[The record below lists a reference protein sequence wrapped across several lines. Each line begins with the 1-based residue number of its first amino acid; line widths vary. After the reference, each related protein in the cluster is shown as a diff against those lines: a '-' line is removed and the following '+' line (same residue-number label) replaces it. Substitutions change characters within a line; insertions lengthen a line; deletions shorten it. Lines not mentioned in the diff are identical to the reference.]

1 MSCCGSLVRH
11 EAGGGTSGPV
21 LPLGDEG
28 EFGQSDGGMWVPSEW
43 TLPETVTEGE
53 LGAVLTASAA
63 GVSTFTPL
71 FQRSMMVSFGA
82 RQISATLIWLYPWN
96 FDSAA
101 ANATTVAGYQIPP
114 MMGRIK
120 NMRVHHTTL
129 IVSTDNIVYT
139 LVKNNTTDTALT
151 VTLNTNT
158 ANGTDLVNVVDLLAT
173 DLLSVKAVGATATR
187 ASRVS
192 VQFDLEF

>member
-1 MSCCGSLVRH
+1 MSCCGSIVRH
-11 EAGGGTSGPV
+11 IGGTAGPV
-21 LPLGDEG
+21 LPLGAEG

-63 GVSTFTPL
+63 GVSTFTSL
-71 FQRSMMVSFGA
+71 YQRSMMVSFGA
-82 RQISATLIWLYPWN
+82 RSISATLIWLYPWN

-101 ANATTVAGYQIPP
+101 GNGTTVAGYQIPP
-114 MMGRIK
+114 MRGRIK
-120 NMRVHHTTL
+120 NMRVRNTTL
-129 IVSTDNIVYT
+129 IVSTDNIVFT
-139 LVKNNTTDTALT
+139 LVKNNTTDLSLT

-158 ANGTDLVNVVDLLAT
+158 QSGTDLTHVEELLAT
-173 DLLSVKAVGATATR
+173 DLLSVKATGATATR

-192 VQFDLEF
+192 VQFDYEF